1 MVFAEIVGT
10 LSFLQPQADDD
21 ISDRLHYY
29 YTSTFLLV
37 TAVLISLK
45 MFGGRPIEC
54 WLPAEYKPA
63 WEDYT
68 EMYCWA
74 RNTYYVPFSETIP
87 DEKEDREE
95 RMISYYQWT
104 PFFLVISAFLF
115 YSPCLIWRI
124 MYDRSGIRLKDI
136 MAFGNDRANIQP
148 AMRQK
153 NVNGLAAHLTSIFRH
168 RFCFGSQHSYHLK
181 LLSKLLNLRFC
192 ASFLTFLYL
201 GIKILFLINVLFQ
214 MYLMNKFLQTDGYGI
229 YGLSVIKDLIF
240 GKPWAESG
248 NFPRVT
254 YCDLDIRIMGV
265 VQRHTVQCVLVINI
279 FTEKVFILLWL
290 WYTLLTVTSIISLI
304 SWIWSSVFYES
315 RRRFIVRRLE
325 LADVNFNEKQSKD
338 DVEEFVRD
346 HIKMDGVFVLKM
358 LTIHSGIL
366 VCCEVVDKMWDIFLE
381 SKKQVVESPFED
393 EVKSDSL
400 YPHFQKRKT
409 SMLVPLVTIDE
420 PYVLPSVSSPILHDT
435 TLQLPEFTSSVNK
448 ERSKISNCNRN
459 NSSVPLCSR
468 STHLA
473 TARGKG
479 KSSLFLSQV
488 LSKHKRYD
496 EDNYDDNDDQ
506 DNFLLYSSTRS
517 SCGRKSTLQMYGKG
531 RSSGRR

>member
-21 ISDRLHYY
+21 ICDRLHYY

-68 EMYCWA
+68 EMYCWS

-87 DEKEDREE
+87 EDHVEREE
-95 RMISYYQWT
+95 KMISYYQWT

-115 YSPCLIWRI
+115 YSPCLIWRVL
-124 MYDRSGIRLKDI
+124 YDRSGIRLKDI

-148 AMRQK
+148 TMRQK

-181 LLSKLLNLRFC
+181 LMSRLLNLRFC

-201 GIKILFLINVLFQ
+201 GIKLLFLINVLCQ

-229 YGLSVIKDLIF
+229 YGLSVIKDLMF

-248 NFPRVT
+248 NFPRIT
-254 YCDLDIRIMGV
+254 YCDLDIRLMGA
-265 VQRHTVQCVLVINI
+265 VQRHTVQCLLVINI

-290 WYTLLTVTSIISLI
+290 WYSLLTVTSIGSLF
-304 SWIWSSVFYES
+304 SWVSSSVFFES
-315 RRRFIVRRLE
+315 RKRFIVRRLE
-325 LADVNFNEKQSKD
+325 LADISFSEKASSSE
-338 DVEEFVRD
+338 VEEFVRD

-366 VCCEVVDKMWDIFLE
+366 VCSEVVDKMWDIYLE
-381 SKKQVVESPFED
+381 TKQQQMEPHFED
-393 EVKSDSL
+393 DPKTDQLQS
-400 YPHFQKRKT
+400 HHQKRKT
-409 SMLVPLVTIDE
+409 SMLVPLVTIEE
-420 PYVLPSVSSPILHDT
+420 PYAVPKISSPTFLD
-435 TLQLPEFTSSVNK
+435 SSP
-448 ERSKISNCNRN
+448 
-459 NSSVPLCSR
+459 SSPYNQSPVIKSLKQQSPTNLSCSR
-468 STHLA
+468 GTPLVMP
-473 TARGKG
+473 RGLG
-479 KSSLFLSQV
+479 KSGYILNKFLPRGSDSV
-488 LSKHKRYD
+488 DADY
-496 EDNYDDNDDQ
+496 DNDNDQ
-506 DNFLLYSSTRS
+506 DNLLLYSTKS
-517 SCGRKSTLQMYGKG
+517 SSNARKSAFYNSG
-531 RSSGRR
+531 RSLRR

>member
-74 RNTYYVPFSETIP
+74 RNTYYVPFSQTIP
-87 DEKEDREE
+87 DDKEEREE

-115 YSPCLIWRI
+115 YSPCLIWRV

-148 AMRQK
+148 TMRQK
-153 NVNGLAAHLTSIFRH
+153 NVNGLAVHLTSIFRH
-168 RFCFGSQHSYHLK
+168 RFCFGSQHTYHLK
-181 LLSKLLNLRFC
+181 LLAKLINLRFC

-201 GIKILFLINVLFQ
+201 GIKVLFLINVLFQ

-229 YGLSVIKDLIF
+229 YGLSVIKDLMF

-248 NFPRVT
+248 NFPRIT
-254 YCDLDIRIMGV
+254 YCDLDIRLMGAI
-265 VQRHTVQCVLVINI
+265 QRHTVQCVLVINI

-290 WYTLLTVTSIISLI
+290 WYTLLTITSIVSLI
-304 SWIWSSVFYES
+304 TWIWSSVFYES
-315 RRRFIVRRLE
+315 RKKFIIRRLK
-325 LADVNFNEKQSKD
+325 LADINFSEKKSND
-338 DVEEFVRD
+338 DVDEFVRN

-366 VCCEVVDKMWDIFLE
+366 VCCEVVDKMWDIFQE
-381 SKKQVVESPFED
+381 SKRQSFEPQYED
-393 EVKSDSL
+393 EIKVDSI
-400 YPHFQKRKT
+400 YQHFQKRKT

-420 PYVLPSVSSPILHDT
+420 PYVMPPVSPPISQDTSPLIPGSHHSIKRERLK
-435 TLQLPEFTSSVNK
+435 TSCSLAPVTPP
-448 ERSKISNCNRN
+448 
-459 NSSVPLCSR
+459 PLVC
-468 STHLA
+468 
-473 TARGKG
+473 K
-479 KSSLFLSQV
+479 
-488 LSKHKRYD
+488 
-496 EDNYDDNDDQ
+496 
-506 DNFLLYSSTRS
+506 
-517 SCGRKSTLQMYGKG
+517 
-531 RSSGRR
+531 